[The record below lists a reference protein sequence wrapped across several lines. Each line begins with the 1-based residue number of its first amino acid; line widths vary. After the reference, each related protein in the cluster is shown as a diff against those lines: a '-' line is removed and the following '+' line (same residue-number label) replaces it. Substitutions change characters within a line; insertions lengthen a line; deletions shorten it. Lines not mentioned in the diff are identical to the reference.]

1 MTPPPWAQNPPP
13 RKQPIGLLPKILF
26 GATALLALF
35 VVIVGVVAY
44 QGGGSPAPS
53 SSVGASTT
61 TPLGCTPIDSDE
73 ASWERCTHRAIAA
86 MPWCGQD
93 IPSSPTRKFMTPW
106 RPTGGHWVTEYR
118 GPYGSAVTF
127 QIFARSSEDQ
137 FMTIDCPTGSRRLDE
152 GDLLSISKAGP
163 PEVIPLVLR

>member
-73 ASWERCTHRAIAA
+73 TSWERCTHRTIAA

-93 IPSSPTRKFMTPW
+93 IPSTPARKISTPG
-106 RPTGGHWVTEYR
+106 RPTGGHWVTAYQTST
-118 GPYGSAVTF
+118 GAVTF
-127 QIFARSSEDQ
+127 QIFATSSQQ

-163 PEVIPLVLR
+163 PETMPLVLR